1 MQKFINITPD
11 MKLKDSRA
19 PLVDND
25 LTVASHYAAGAFPT
39 QNLVVGMECY
49 RTDLKKKYRL
59 TKLNPATWEDVLTPS
74 EITKVKVNNAVQADK
89 ASVADSA
96 KTCTG
101 NSATASVAA
110 KLARDGNTGIP
121 MTFKWAGQAG
131 QPSWLW
137 GSNDGT
143 THQVYNPANFNVN
156 HAKVADSASVAA
168 KLQNARTING
178 IPFDGTKNIEIDVSG
193 DFDANTSLKFGQGST
208 QRYKQ
213 FGNIELVN
221 EYETSSGD
229 NLQQWDRYLRYYFR
243 THAGIGAGTYTL
255 QNILQKLINNSHTH
269 TIHREFYNCK
279 CDCNCDWTDSDN
291 DGE

>member
-74 EITKVKVNNAVQADK
+74 EITKVKVNNAVHADK

-96 KTCTG
+96 KACTG
-101 NSATASVAA
+101 NANTATTAA
-110 KLARDGNTGIP
+110 RLARDGNVNVP
-121 MTFKWAGQAG
+121 MTFRWAGQPG
-131 QPSWLW
+131 QPAWAW

-143 THQVYNPANFNVN
+143 THQVYNPSNFNVN
-156 HAKVADSASVAA
+156 HAKAADSATVATR
-168 KLQNARTING
+168 LQNARTING
-178 IPFDGTKNIEIDVSG
+178 IPFDGT
-193 DFDANTSLKFGQGST
+193 
-208 QRYKQ
+208 R
-213 FGNIELVN
+213 NIELPN
-221 EYETSSGD
+221 EGISIDSNITVTGSKEADWSDNVRLAGGSREGYGSVWLSG
-229 NLQQWDRYLRYYFR
+229 NTLTRI
-243 THAGIGAGTYTL
+243 AGISAGTYTL
-255 QNILQKLINNSHTH
+255 KNLLQQLVTKSHTH
-269 TIHREFYNCK
+269 GAKAAAGAVNCN
-279 CDCNCDWTDSDN
+279 DCNCNCDSDS

>member
-110 KLARDGNTGIP
+110 KLARDGNTGVP

-143 THQVYNPANFNVN
+143 THQAYNPANFNVN
-156 HAKVADSASVAA
+156 HAKAADSATVAA

-178 IPFDGTKNIEIDVSG
+178 IPFDGT
-193 DFDANTSLKFGQGST
+193 
-208 QRYKQ
+208 R
-213 FGNIELVN
+213 NIELPSDGLTTSTGITV
-221 EYETSSGD
+221 TSSKQTAWSD
-229 NLQQWDRYLRYYFR
+229 NVRLGGSADDCVISVSLSGSTLTRV
-243 THAGIGAGTYTL
+243 AGVQAGTYTL
-255 QNILQKLINNSHTH
+255 GNLLQRLVDISHSHGTKAASGSVF
-269 TIHREFYNCK
+269 RN
-279 CDCNCDWTDSDN
+279 CNCDCSD

>member
-110 KLARDGNTGIP
+110 KLARDGNTGVP

-156 HAKVADSASVAA
+156 HAKAADSASVAA

-178 IPFDGTKNIEIDVSG
+178 IPFDGTKNIELPNEGISTESNIKVTGSKETNWTDNVRLSG
-193 DFDANTSLKFGQGST
+193 RGLDGVASLSGNTLT
-208 QRYKQ
+208 R
-213 FGNIELVN
+213 V
-221 EYETSSGD
+221 
-229 NLQQWDRYLRYYFR
+229 
-243 THAGIGAGTYTL
+243 AGIAAGTYTL
-255 QNILQKLINNSHTH
+255 QNLLQQLVTKSHTH
-269 TIHREFYNCK
+269 GTRAAGGTVN
-279 CDCNCDWTDSDN
+279 CDCRCDCGDDSM
-291 DGE
+291 

>member
-1 MQKFINITPD
+1 MQKFIDITPD

-59 TKLNPATWEDVLTPS
+59 TKLNPTTWEDVLTPS

-110 KLARDGNTGIP
+110 KLARDGNTGVP

-156 HAKVADSASVAA
+156 HAKAADSATVAA

-178 IPFDGTKNIEIDVSG
+178 IPFDGTKNIELPNEGISTESNIKVTGSKETNWTDNVRLSGGIDDGVVSL
-193 DFDANTSLKFGQGST
+193 SGST
-208 QRYKQ
+208 LTR
-213 FGNIELVN
+213 I
-221 EYETSSGD
+221 
-229 NLQQWDRYLRYYFR
+229 
-243 THAGIGAGTYTL
+243 AGVAAGTYTL
-255 QNILQKLINNSHTH
+255 QNLLQQLVTKSHTH
-269 TIHREFYNCK
+269 GTKAAGGTANCNCNCT
-279 CDCNCDWTDSDN
+279 CDCGDDQS
-291 DGE
+291 